1 MAELVHS
8 AQRFMNAEDAII
20 MKKRKRV
27 ERMEGEFPRH
37 PEQGPRPKKAR
48 IREKK
53 DRDNRKAGS
62 FSGQNLYY
70 MPLNVPLDQVLM

>member
-8 AQRFMNAEDAII
+8 AQRFMNAEDTII

-37 PEQGPRPKKAR
+37 PEQGSRPKKAR

-53 DRDNRKAGS
+53 DRDNKKASS
-62 FSGQNLYY
+62 FLG
-70 MPLNVPLDQVLM
+70 